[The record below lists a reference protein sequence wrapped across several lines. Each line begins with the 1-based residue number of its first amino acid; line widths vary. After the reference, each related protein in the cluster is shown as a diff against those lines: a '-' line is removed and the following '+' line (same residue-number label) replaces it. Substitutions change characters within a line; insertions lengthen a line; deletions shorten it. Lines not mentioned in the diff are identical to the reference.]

1 MIKLGGKEIKDECE
15 RCGEI
20 LVCELTRDGHGIQ
33 RERSRM
39 TEMLKCQME
48 HECRRKGGKWA

>member
-15 RCGEI
+15 LCGEI

-48 HECRRKGGKWA
+48 HECKRKKPQ